1 MQRDLKRLL
10 VGLELLVK
18 RLEHVDRCAYISLG
32 FFGSCNDVDMFSA
45 SCSSSIDSGLQD
57 IGCAVF
63 GEGVAYISLAE
74 VAQHTLAVTVL
85 VAVKTEDEGDVAAVG
100 LIELSIFD
108 VVDDIAR
115 EQLSVGVNAFKDNH
129 MVGMLEVMLD
139 HAAREACDDG
149 VEGK

>member
-1 MQRDLKRLL
+1 M
-10 VGLELLVK
+10 
-18 RLEHVDRCAYISLG
+18 
-32 FFGSCNDVDMFSA
+32 
-45 SCSSSIDSGLQD
+45 
-57 IGCAVF
+57 
-63 GEGVAYISLAE
+63 AE
-74 VAQHTLAVTVL
+74 IAQYTLAVAVL

-115 EQLSVGVNAFKDNH
+115 EQLSVGVNAFKDNY

>member
-1 MQRDLKRLL
+1 M
-10 VGLELLVK
+10 ELLVK
-18 RLEHVDRCAYISLG
+18 CLERVDRCAYISLG
-32 FFGSCNDVDMFSA
+32 FFGSRNDVDILSA
-45 SCSSSIDSGLQD
+45 SYSSSIDSGLQD

-74 VAQHTLAVTVL
+74 VAQHTLAVAVL
-85 VAVKTEDEGDVAAVG
+85 VAVKIEDEGDVAAVG
-100 LIELSIFD
+100 LIKLSIFD

-115 EQLSVGVNAFKDNH
+115 EQLGVGVNAFKDNY

-139 HAAREACDDG
+139 QAAREACDDG